1 MKKYEN
7 MKWEDIRSLPHEEYK
22 KIPDEYKKKAM
33 NEFEEKWNRENPNVN
48 LHIHGDIP
56 ID

>member
-1 MKKYEN
+1 MKNIKKYLMN
-7 MKWEDIRSLPHEEYK
+7 I
-22 KIPDEYKKKAM
+22 KKKAM
-33 NEFEEKWNRENPNVN
+33 DEFEEKWNRENPNVN

>member
-22 KIPDEYKKKAM
+22 KIPDEYKKKQWM
-33 NEFEEKWNRENPNVN
+33 NLKRNGIGKI
-48 LHIHGDIP
+48 LM
-56 ID
+56 